1 MSKAEDLIYQY
12 ELWRG
17 KVSAL
22 KLERQNLIPQC
33 DNISVGTGPLGMDEG
48 VLCLSDCWTKPSCD
62 DEYGNTTYD
71 FEDTL
76 QEHGCEACKKSF
88 AIKRGPLMEAKKEL
102 GNIKRRISAHGKKL
116 IKQGNK

>member
-71 FEDTL
+71 FEYTL

-88 AIKRGPLMEAKKEL
+88 AIKRGPLVEAKKEL